1 MVDALHHFVSAPI
14 RGAEKSSDFTILVLV
29 GLGLLAIGLIVAI
42 LAGAN
47 SSGFDPSNIAQ
58 SLV

>member
-1 MVDALHHFVSAPI
+1 MVDALHQFASRPV
-14 RGAEKSSDFTILVLV
+14 RGAEKSSDFTILVSV

-47 SSGFDPSNIAQ
+47 FNGFDPSNIAQ
-58 SLV
+58 SLI